1 MIRTL
6 FGEDMPDRDVLE
18 ILNRVRPRGREKN
31 REILQRISRKGRRS
45 KPEAWWQ
52 EWKGETYWE
61 RNCQGRKNIFSGVD
75 IGRKEPREAQ
85 SFISESWA
93 YSRKFHRSWKD
104 RRKELSEN
112 IFPLGRVNINMSPKC
127 KRCRLETQEW
137 HGLQDHLGK
146 KK

>member
-52 EWKGETYWE
+52 E
-61 RNCQGRKNIFSGVD
+61 
-75 IGRKEPREAQ
+75 
-85 SFISESWA
+85 
-93 YSRKFHRSWKD
+93 
-104 RRKELSEN
+104 
-112 IFPLGRVNINMSPKC
+112 
-127 KRCRLETQEW
+127 
-137 HGLQDHLGK
+137 
-146 KK
+146 